1 MIETDE
7 TVPHLLKASRTLCSL
22 AEYGKLPT

>member
-1 MIETDE
+1 MMETE
-7 TVPHLLKASRTLCSL
+7 ATVPHLLNASRTLCSD